1 MQHEFSSLYVC
12 SPFPLPSLFEM
23 TQIDTAQ
30 STEGK
35 RGGVKVKVGRAKISF
50 PVSLPFERRRNIPYI
65 HTVLRHGTKY
75 IQDWFLGP
83 C

>member
-23 TQIDTAQ
+23 TQIDTTQ

-50 PVSLPFERRRNIPYI
+50 PVSLPFERGRNIRTYIPY
-65 HTVLRHGTKY
+65 
-75 IQDWFLGP
+75 
-83 C
+83 